1 MGILPPLRGSR
12 WRLTGAGQLFHHAFA
27 PPEGGLAPRARHG
40 AGFRGPALLAVKR
53 CWKRGDNLKVS
64 DRVERLA

>member
-1 MGILPPLRGSR
+1 MGLLPPRRVSR

-27 PPEGGLAPRARHG
+27 PPEGDLASCARHG

-53 CWKRGDNLKVS
+53 RWKPGDNLKFS